1 MKPKDK
7 ADHDDHSNQ
16 LKPNNDAYWQS
27 RGNDSRPEDW
37 DDDDDRNN
45 SYDDY
50 VTMVT
55 SKSIMTTI
63 LNGQTTDQA
72 CLSLT

>member
-50 VTMVT
+50 DDDGYEQEYYDNDFEW
-55 SKSIMTTI
+55 SD
-63 LNGQTTDQA
+63 N
-72 CLSLT
+72 